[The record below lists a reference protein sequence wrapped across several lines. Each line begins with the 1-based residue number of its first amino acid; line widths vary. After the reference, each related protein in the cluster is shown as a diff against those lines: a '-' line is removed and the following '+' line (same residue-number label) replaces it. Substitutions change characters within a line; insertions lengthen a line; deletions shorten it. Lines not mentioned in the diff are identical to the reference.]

1 MYCVTIYI
9 VNTHTYQCI
18 QYVLCDNVYCQYSYI
33 SMYTIHINA
42 HMYYINIYL
51 HNDIS
56 QGGREIYTPNHPA
69 AKQAHLQEQA
79 IKTMGWLRLVGSLKL

>member
-1 MYCVTIYI
+1 
-9 VNTHTYQCI
+9 
-18 QYVLCDNVYCQYSYI
+18 
-33 SMYTIHINA
+33 
-42 HMYYINIYL
+42 MYYINIYL
-51 HNDIS
+51 HTDIS